1 VWESEY
7 SVQAEVA
14 PESVWQVWADFENA
28 ASWNEG
34 IESIELRG
42 PFASGTEFSMKP
54 VGREAIVMRL
64 ADVAENV
71 SFAEETDI
79 NGLTIRVIHRLERLG
94 GQRTRI
100 AYRTEISGEGAD
112 ELGPHLGPG
121 VTAAFPDAVAK
132 LVELARR
139 RESGDGDAAV
149 HREHLP
155 GHVPAGA
162 AGEENHGS
170 R

>member
-7 SVQAEVA
+7 GVQAQVA
-14 PESVWQVWADFENA
+14 PESVWRVWADFENA

-42 PFASGTEFSMKP
+42 PFASGSEFSMKP
-54 VGREAIVMRL
+54 VGRESIVMRL
-64 ADVAENV
+64 AEVAENV
-71 SFAEETDI
+71 SFAEVAEAH
-79 NGLTIRVIHRLERLG
+79 GLTIRVIHRVERLD

-100 AYRTEISGEGAD
+100 TYRTEITGEGAD
-112 ELGPHLGPG
+112 ELGPQLGPG

-139 RESGDGDAAV
+139 RES
-149 HREHLP
+149 R
-155 GHVPAGA
+155 
-162 AGEENHGS
+162 S
-170 R
+170 

>member
-7 SVQAEVA
+7 SVEAPVT
-14 PESVWQVWADFENA
+14 PESVWQVWADFQNA

-34 IESIELRG
+34 IERIELRG

-54 VGREAIVMRL
+54 VGREAIVMHL
-64 ADVAENV
+64 AEVTENV
-71 SFAEETDI
+71 SFAEVTAA
-79 NGLTIRVIHRLERLG
+79 NGLTIRIIHRVERLD

-100 AYRTEISGEGAD
+100 VYRTQITGEGAD

-121 VTAAFPDAVAK
+121 ITAAFPDAVAK

-139 RESGDGDAAV
+139 REPVS
-149 HREHLP
+149 
-155 GHVPAGA
+155 
-162 AGEENHGS
+162 
-170 R
+170 

>member
-14 PESVWQVWADFENA
+14 PESVWQVWADFENV

-34 IESIELRG
+34 IESIEPRG

-64 ADVAENV
+64 AEVAENV
-71 SFAEETDI
+71 SFAEVAEAH
-79 NGLTIRVIHRLERLG
+79 GLTIRVIHRVERLD

-100 AYRTEISGEGAD
+100 TYRTEITGEGAD
-112 ELGPHLGPG
+112 ELGPQLGPG

-139 RESGDGDAAV
+139 RE
-149 HREHLP
+149 
-155 GHVPAGA
+155 AG
-162 AGEENHGS
+162 S
-170 R
+170 

>member
-71 SFAEETDI
+71 SFAEETDV

>member
-7 SVQAEVA
+7 SVQAQVA
-14 PESVWQVWADFENA
+14 PESVWRVWADFENA

-34 IESIELRG
+34 IESIELHG
-42 PFASGTEFSMKP
+42 PFASGSEFSMKP

-64 ADVAENV
+64 AEVAENV
-71 SFAEETDI
+71 SFAEVAEA
-79 NGLTIRVIHRLERLG
+79 NGLTIRVIHRVERLD

-100 AYRTEISGEGAD
+100 AYRTEITGEGAD
-112 ELGPHLGPG
+112 ELGPELGRG

-139 RESGDGDAAV
+139 RESG
-149 HREHLP
+149 
-155 GHVPAGA
+155 
-162 AGEENHGS
+162 S
-170 R
+170 

>member
-1 VWESEY
+1 MWESEY

-14 PESVWQVWADFENA
+14 PESVWQVWADVENV

-64 ADVAENV
+64 AEVAENV
-71 SFAEETDI
+71 SFAEETDA
-79 NGLTIRVIHRLERLG
+79 NGLTVRVIHRLERLD

-100 AYRTEISGEGAD
+100 VYRTEITGKGAD
-112 ELGPHLGPG
+112 ELGPRLGPS
-121 VTAAFPDAVAK
+121 VTAAFPAAVAR

-139 RESGDGDAAV
+139 RESG
-149 HREHLP
+149 
-155 GHVPAGA
+155 
-162 AGEENHGS
+162 GS
-170 R
+170 RSAAQVMVTPPSTASTCPVT

>member
-1 VWESEY
+1 MWESEY

-14 PESVWQVWADFENA
+14 PESVWQVRSDIENA

-64 ADVAENV
+64 DEVTENV
-71 SFAEETDI
+71 SFAEVAEA
-79 NGLTIRVIHRLERLG
+79 NGLIIRVNHRVERLDG
-94 GQRTRI
+94 RWTRI
-100 AYRTEISGEGAD
+100 AYRTEITGEGAD

-139 RESGDGDAAV
+139 RESG
-149 HREHLP
+149 
-155 GHVPAGA
+155 
-162 AGEENHGS
+162 S
-170 R
+170 

>member
-1 VWESEY
+1 MWESEC

-42 PFASGTEFSMKP
+42 PFASGTEFSMKR
-54 VGREAIVMRL
+54 VGREAIAMRL
-64 ADVAENV
+64 AEVTENV
-71 SFAEETDI
+71 SFAEVAET
-79 NGLTIRVIHRLERLG
+79 NGLTIRVIHRLERLD
-94 GQRTRI
+94 GQRTRVT
-100 AYRTEISGEGAD
+100 YRTEITGAGAD

-139 RESGDGDAAV
+139 RESGG
-149 HREHLP
+149 
-155 GHVPAGA
+155 
-162 AGEENHGS
+162 
-170 R
+170 

>member
-1 VWESEY
+1 MTATPLRGDEIVWESEF
-7 SVQAEVA
+7 SVEARVA
-14 PESVWQVWADFENA
+14 PESVWRVWADFANA

-54 VGREAIVMRL
+54 VGREAIVMHL
-64 ADVAENV
+64 AEVAENV
-71 SFAEETDI
+71 SFAEVAEV
-79 NGLTIRVIHRLERLG
+79 NGLTIRIIHHVERLD

-100 AYRTEISGEGAD
+100 TYRTEITGDGAD

-121 VTAAFPDAVAK
+121 VTAAFPGAVAK

-139 RESGDGDAAV
+139 RE
-149 HREHLP
+149 P
-155 GHVPAGA
+155 GG
-162 AGEENHGS
+162 
-170 R
+170 

>member
-1 VWESEY
+1 MWESEY

-14 PESVWQVWADFENA
+14 PESVWRVWADFENA

-64 ADVAENV
+64 AEVTENV
-71 SFAEETDI
+71 SFAEVAEA
-79 NGLTIRVIHRLERLG
+79 NGLVIRVIHRVERID

-100 AYRTEISGEGAD
+100 AYLTEITGEGAD
-112 ELGPHLGPG
+112 ELGPELGPG

-132 LVELARR
+132 LVDLARR
-139 RESGDGDAAV
+139 RESGG
-149 HREHLP
+149 
-155 GHVPAGA
+155 
-162 AGEENHGS
+162 
-170 R
+170 

>member
-1 VWESEY
+1 MAAAPLMPLKGDVTVWESEF
-7 SVQAEVA
+7 SVEAQVA

-42 PFASGTEFSMKP
+42 PFASGTEFLMKP
-54 VGREAIVMRL
+54 AGREAIVMQL
-64 ADVAENV
+64 AAVAENV
-71 SFAEETDI
+71 SFAEVAEA
-79 NGLTIRVIHRLERLG
+79 NGLTIRIIHRLERLD

-100 AYRTEISGEGAD
+100 VYRTEITGEGAD

-121 VTAAFPDAVAK
+121 VTSAFPDAVAK

-139 RESGDGDAAV
+139 RESGADGPSL
-149 HREHLP
+149 R
-155 GHVPAGA
+155 
-162 AGEENHGS
+162 
-170 R
+170 